1 VSERDQ
7 KTLLTG
13 CEADDPNVE
22 EVEVGDPRLGL
33 VDLVQPAPGAP
44 LAVLLPPRQQW
55 RRRADVL
62 AAGHLLI
69 TLSLSLW
76 PLQSCGS
83 REQLLVNEGGVAK
96 TNPLLYQEKGADN
109 SASSVMCTCGLRY
122 TSILSSTLVTAANG

>member
-69 TLSLSLW
+69 TLSLCACRALAVLRIERAAAGERRRSCKDEPP
-76 PLQSCGS
+76 PLS
-83 REQLLVNEGGVAK
+83 RK
-96 TNPLLYQEKGADN
+96 R
-109 SASSVMCTCGLRY
+109 SR
-122 TSILSSTLVTAANG
+122 

>member
-1 VSERDQ
+1 VSERGK

-44 LAVLLPPRQQW
+44 LAVLLPRRQQW

-62 AAGHLLI
+62 AAGHLS
-69 TLSLSLW
+69 LSLSAPV
-76 PLQSCGS
+76 PLRSCGS
-83 REQLLVNEGGVAK
+83 REQLLVNQGVAK
-96 TNPLLYQEKGADN
+96 TNPLL
-109 SASSVMCTCGLRY
+109 
-122 TSILSSTLVTAANG
+122 

>member
-1 VSERDQ
+1 VSERGK

-44 LAVLLPPRQQW
+44 LAVLLPRRQQW

-62 AAGHLLI
+62 AAGHLS
-69 TLSLSLW
+69 LSLSLRLS
-76 PLQSCGS
+76 P
-83 REQLLVNEGGVAK
+83 
-96 TNPLLYQEKGADN
+96 
-109 SASSVMCTCGLRY
+109 CGLADRE
-122 TSILSSTLVTAANG
+122 SSCW